1 MAVVHATRRAWIA
14 WAAVCV
20 IWGTTYLAI
29 KVALDAIPPFLMGGL
44 RYTSA
49 GLIMAAVLAASGRRL
64 PPVSHW
70 PKIALLGLLMLAVG
84 NGGVVWGEQY
94 LTSGLTAVILAT
106 SAFWMVAIDALLP
119 HGDRL
124 HRRQGVGLVVG
135 FSGVVLLVWPEIFVG
150 GIGARHFAIGV
161 ASLQIACIGW
171 GIASAYT
178 RRHVLKDDVLG
189 SAALQMVFGG
199 AALCVVAWLTGEWHA
214 IPWTIHAAGA
224 LAYLTLAGA
233 VIAFAAYSYALNHM
247 DVATL
252 SLYTYVNPVIAVAL
266 GIALLHEP
274 FALRQLLAGVVIL
287 AGMAIVKSLPPPPA
301 GESIS

>member
-150 GIGARHFAIGV
+150 GIGARHFAIG
-161 ASLQIACIGW
+161 
-171 GIASAYT
+171 
-178 RRHVLKDDVLG
+178 

-287 AGMAIVKSLPPPPA
+287 AGMAIVKSLPPPPT